1 MKHLPSLW
9 AIWAQPMGHGM
20 PREECSAD
28 VDGAIDL
35 AVENEAWQPFVKSSH
50 EEYPVK
56 LHLMGTPDGMI
67 SPIIGFINLYH

>member
-9 AIWAQPMGHGM
+9 AIWAQFGPFGM

-35 AVENEAWQPFVKSSH
+35 AVENEACAANFLGVKSSQFRS
-50 EEYPVK
+50 
-56 LHLMGTPDGMI
+56 TQ
-67 SPIIGFINLYH
+67 